1 MLTATPPTN
10 SVGPRAEI
18 RWPIG
23 RTMRGSG
30 NPGTRIIGLLVEQVT
45 EPVLE
50 EALVI
55 TAQVR
60 PPTTEVGTVAA
71 IAQLRPPAI
80 EAEIAAVVAAATV
93 SAIVLSPLAQTP
105 ATRVLLVDLLRAEA
119 ARGKAVRAV
128 LRA

>member
-71 IAQLRPPAI
+71 IAQVRPPAI
-80 EAEIAAVVAAATV
+80 EAEIAAVVAATV